1 MRDLA
6 KLALHIIATY
16 PDLYKIFAEKEF
28 TWNKIRQQNRN
39 PLLTMDIGA
48 DGLKTGNIDESGY
61 GLVGSA
67 VQNGQRLVVVVN
79 GFKTAKD
86 RALESRKLLEW
97 GFRAFE
103 SRQLFAENEPVG
115 EATVFGGSTRSL
127 PLVSQ
132 RPIRVLLP
140 RGSSD
145 RLSAQIVYTGPL
157 QAPVKK
163 GTQSASF
170 RSRRGEL
177 QALELPLYAGED
189 VGEGSL
195 QQKAPRRTARSGRR
209 TVQAGLVV
217 DQQPRL
223 MRGRFITFEGGEG
236 AGKSTQIARLQRRLE
251 ALGHRIVGDAR
262 ARRIAEGGA
271 HPPVHPERTR
281 QGARA
286 RRRGAALLRPPGSTI
301 SRQLIRPALAEGV
314 HVLCDRFADSTRAY
328 QGARARSTVGSRRA
342 RADVVDGT
350 QPDLTFILDLP
361 AESASPA
368 PAAGAGGRG
377 GRPLRGG
384 GRSPSTRPCARL
396 SRHRGGVSRSAA
408 SSSTRTATAD
418 AVEEAVWTSCAERLP
433 DLARPAAMTAHV
445 A

>member
-1 MRDLA
+1 MARFRPLVQALALAVLAALAATPGRAQTTQSFQTTAPEAILIDADSGTVLFEKNADELNAPASMAKTMTVELVFNEMKKGRINLDTEFVISEGAWRRGGAGSGGSSMFALVNSSVKLSDLLRGIIVQSGNDASIAVAEGIAGTEDNFARMMTERARELGMAKTTFRNATGYGHPDQKTTVRDLA

-28 TWNKIRQQNRN
+28 TWNKIRQLNRN

-145 RLSAQIVYTGPL
+145 RLSAKIVYTGPI

-163 GTQSASF
+163 GTRIGKLQVT
-170 RSRRGEL
+170 RGEL

-195 QQKAPRRTARSGRR
+195 QQKALD
-209 TVQAGLVV
+209 GL
-217 DQQPRL
+217 
-223 MRGRFITFEGGEG
+223 
-236 AGKSTQIARLQRRLE
+236 LE
-251 ALGHRIVGDAR
+251 A
-262 ARRIAEGGA
+262 GG
-271 HPPVHPERTR
+271 
-281 QGARA
+281 G
-286 RRRGAALLRPPGSTI
+286 L
-301 SRQLIRPALAEGV
+301 
-314 HVLCDRFADSTRAY
+314 F
-328 QGARARSTVGSRRA
+328 RRA
-342 RADVVDGT
+342 
-350 QPDLTFILDLP
+350 LSSI
-361 AESASPA
+361 SN
-368 PAAGAGGRG
+368 RG
-377 GRPLRGG
+377 
-384 GRSPSTRPCARL
+384 
-396 SRHRGGVSRSAA
+396 
-408 SSSTRTATAD
+408 
-418 AVEEAVWTSCAERLP
+418 
-433 DLARPAAMTAHV
+433 
-445 A
+445 